1 MLSSICHEI
10 DRPLLTACQ
19 MGLGSRMSAES
30 KSEMSAGNEPTRVFA
45 IGSCRVHTPLK
56 RALAAV
62 PDMSYIG
69 DPVFGFVHSTADIHQ
84 MLDVNDGIMRPPKEL
99 YSLLSIRNEKFQP
112 DDESRKR
119 RVIKHDVVVIEISS
133 IRILKYGSYSLQINR
148 LKEIVKERAGVRNEA
163 VVTTSPRF
171 AAVLALARSVSEG
184 SDPVSVALRDF
195 NDFEQSPDD
204 FYDAARSILD
214 RLPMPVLLVP
224 HVNLTST
231 GNPIPQRQIIR
242 DALERIAGESDNIRF
257 YDPTALVRDV
267 GYGAA
272 MADSAHYQEDFEL
285 AMGKQL
291 AAEIRSLLNTQ
302 DMR

>member
-1 MLSSICHEI
+1 M
-10 DRPLLTACQ
+10 
-19 MGLGSRMSAES
+19 
-30 KSEMSAGNEPTRVFA
+30 
-45 IGSCRVHTPLK
+45 HTPLK

-84 MLDVNDGIMRPPKEL
+84 MLDVNDDIMRPPKEL

-184 SDPVSVALRDF
+184 SDPVSVALREFD
-195 NDFEQSPDD
+195 DFEQSPDD
-204 FYDAARSILD
+204 FYAAARSILD

-242 DALERIAGESDNIRF
+242 DALERIAGESENIRF

-285 AMGKQL
+285 AMGEQL
-291 AAEIRSLLNTQ
+291 AAQIKGLL
-302 DMR
+302 DR

>member
-1 MLSSICHEI
+1 
-10 DRPLLTACQ
+10 
-19 MGLGSRMSAES
+19 MSAES

-84 MLDVNDGIMRPPKEL
+84 MLDVNDDIMRPPKEL

-112 DDESRKR
+112 DEESRKR

-184 SDPVSVALRDF
+184 SDPVSVALREF

-204 FYDAARSILD
+204 FYAAARSILD

-224 HVNLTST
+224 HVNLTSA

-242 DALERIAGESDNIRF
+242 DALERIAGESENIHF

-285 AMGKQL
+285 AMGEQL
-291 AAEIRSLLNTQ
+291 AAEIRSLINTQ

>member
-1 MLSSICHEI
+1 
-10 DRPLLTACQ
+10 
-19 MGLGSRMSAES
+19 MSAES

-84 MLDVNDGIMRPPKEL
+84 MLDVNDDIMRPPKEL

-184 SDPVSVALRDF
+184 SDPVSVALREFD
-195 NDFEQSPDD
+195 DFEQSPDD
-204 FYDAARSILD
+204 FYAAARSILD

-242 DALERIAGESDNIRF
+242 DALERIAGESENIRF

-285 AMGKQL
+285 AMGEQL
-291 AAEIRSLLNTQ
+291 AAQIKGLL
-302 DMR
+302 DR